1 MTTKPT
7 GQHTPGPWKVTNSL
21 MVMSKTNRS
30 IADCCIGYSGGSPL
44 KTGLTNA
51 CNARLIAA
59 APDMLLALG
68 AIMDQAEIGNL
79 SRKHPSVDSAI
90 RRVLAAITIATK
102 ED

>member
-1 MTTKPT
+1 MTTKTT
-7 GQHTPGPWKVTNSL
+7 GQRTPGPWKY
-21 MVMSKTNRS
+21 KKGF
-30 IADCCIGYSGGSPL
+30 IDQWHIGNMNKFPIFTIVCGTVEA
-44 KTGLTNA
+44 KANA
-51 CNARLIAA
+51 KLIAA

>member
-1 MTTKPT
+1 MTNQTT
-7 GQHTPGPWKVTNSL
+7 GHTPGPWHTSQRAGDETSIRSEDGSIVAECNTL
-21 MVMSKTNRS
+21 ANRVQEL
-30 IADCCIGYSGGSPL
+30 A
-44 KTGLTNA
+44 NA
-51 CNARLIAA
+51 QLIAA